1 MCIVGAIYKEKVSK
15 ISPAAFMAHNPAGEQ
30 CKDGQGIEATVR
42 SVTSEYDACTETII
56 RVDVVGSDTMDL
68 PGSLVSEV

>member
-1 MCIVGAIYKEKVSK
+1 
-15 ISPAAFMAHNPAGEQ
+15 MAHNPAGEQ

-42 SVTSEYDACTETII
+42 SVTSEYDACTETTI